1 MGHRSNEFP
10 NRHTI
15 NIVEPV
21 DEARDPFEGADGT
34 GEEDLGEY
42 AVEEFAEGDSREFV
56 NCIVEWVL
64 PTPKQE
70 EKT

>member
-1 MGHRSNEFP
+1 M
-10 NRHTI
+10 
-15 NIVEPV
+15 EPV

-64 PTPKQE
+64 LTPKQE